1 MFGSCRKLSKNDLQ
15 RVGTNTWV
23 SSLRIL
29 QADTPTRERPLD
41 VNHFLIIYGSS
52 QKDGLYGFFDNFFS
66 MICFIALHFYV
77 EIRLYQQ
84 KSRINCNAFC
94 RL

>member
-1 MFGSCRKLSKNDLQ
+1 MFWGLPKRTES
-15 RVGTNTWV
+15 
-23 SSLRIL
+23 
-29 QADTPTRERPLD
+29 
-41 VNHFLIIYGSS
+41 FLLIYGSS
-52 QKDGLYGFFDNFFS
+52 QKDGLYGFFDNSFS
-66 MICFIALHFYV
+66 MICLIALHFYV